1 MTMTMVMTIVKAVKV
16 GMDFNTVLDIVKSYT
31 NDFTTTS
38 PDDDNYG
45 YIDIGDTYGNCAV
58 LEFDDN
64 NILGNIDVYSLD
76 DFD

>member
-1 MTMTMVMTIVKAVKV
+1 MTMAMIMAIVKAIKV

-31 NDFTTTS
+31 DDFVTTL

-64 NILGNIDVYSLD
+64 NVLENIDVYSID
-76 DFD
+76 DFE